1 MRATARRWSREM
13 WIGRADRRR
22 RPGQRAVLEVLTSEP
37 GVQFYSGNQLD
48 GTLVGTG
55 GAAYRPRAGRA
66 LETLHFRDT
75 PNQPGFSSI
84 VHRSATVYRF
94 SVTG

>member
-1 MRATARRWSREM
+1 
-13 WIGRADRRR
+13 
-22 RPGQRAVLEVLTSEP
+22 VLTSEP

-55 GAAYRPRAGRA
+55 GRA
-66 LETLHFRDT
+66 LETQHFQDT
-75 PNQPGFSSI
+75 PNQPGFSSP
-84 VHRSATVYRF
+84 VHRPRQVCQSATVYRL